1 MLKCVINDN
10 IFESVVRHYRKRELP
25 PSLLALTAF
34 VGAVLLV
41 INKSLVHP
49 ARTQFGVDNIKLF
62 LFSPSLT
69 H

>member
-1 MLKCVINDN
+1 MSKCVINDN
-10 IFESVVRHYRKRELP
+10 VFESGVRQYRKRELP
-25 PSLLALTAF
+25 PSPLALKAF
-34 VGAVLLV
+34 FGAVLLV

-49 ARTQFGVDNIKLF
+49 ARTQFGVDNIKFF